1 VLNGWFWIDLFGKF
15 NESEVDEALRRCS
28 GCGRFVLIGPPRSGK
43 TFLMENHLRSK
54 LGKSVAIEELIP
66 GITITAKAE
75 SEEARG
81 GQGLREKV
89 MKYLE
94 GMMPWIK
101 RLRDSAKV
109 DVEELRKVLGD
120 RAPRPVVEGARMI
133 IGDSSYMA
141 YYIPWRCA
149 EKPNECTVDADVIRA
164 LGLIREAFGD
174 RSIRWFKAEYVPPG
188 LVKEVINLIKER
200 GEDGAKEV
208 LKGWVE
214 AYAKAD
220 ESLRNVLGLG
230 EDLLEW
236 DENSAAFLSSFV
248 NKLASYVIGG
258 LAAIPISAAALALVS
273 VLTYMAFK
281 REKENY
287 VSGIIELRGS
297 LERLRRPDGE
307 FNELGKLLV
316 YRVAYAM
323 GMSYDDAEEALMNI
337 TGLSIDELKRTV
349 EEIGERVEKLE
360 KKFELFRQEVPAG
373 IVTADV
379 GEFAKGRI
387 YPNIKVENGK
397 LRVRVEDEY
406 HNIVKASKFNELI
419 SDVKSKLTSDG
430 LVVVVGPKGTGKS
443 TLAAA
448 VIWEL
453 FMDSDIGLVAR
464 VDRLGKENYSKFVT
478 FVENYGEEFSEHF
491 GRLLILYDPVSSEVY
506 EKVGIDAEALIQTD
520 VERTVNNL
528 IDVVNARS
536 LEALRPLTL
545 IVLPSDIYNALS
557 NDMRAKL
564 ESHSLDAAK
573 KLINTEFLA
582 ELVREYTK
590 TRDKPNGCESSNGTL
605 GKLAGDVVKFDSGHA
620 LIARLIGEELARN
633 NCDVDKVEELV
644 NKAKGKAEAFII
656 LHINGLFKVHE
667 NPDTAKALVEVF
679 ALRRPFVDLARPGNS
694 ILSPGVV
701 KLMGVSELSG
711 WLAIRQHDLIE
722 EAIKKLL
729 DCIVSENEECRD
741 LGDALEPWVPGTVGL
756 LREVSEKVSDI
767 SSAIR
772 YFASNYGEKLT
783 STLKVFSNK
792 CWKRAALIIGLALA
806 GYVHQVPRPEVLPS
820 DVAESLGDALG
831 KCGVDDYLLVGDEIP
846 PLIMGLA
853 YIHTLTRA
861 LIDKYDDA
869 VAEVRRVLGI
879 ARDRGSIYYTEGF
892 YGLGLASIIAKA
904 VGSGKRIEP
913 SDADAALD
921 VVSFF
926 IQRVTLTDLIML
938 ILSALEPLRGKAPHK
953 YIVPLA
959 YASNM
964 GNLNLVT
971 VRYIFKEL
979 NETLDNLYTY
989 GDAVREHAWSLV
1001 HAVRAYSDLLVRYPG
1016 HFNSEEVK
1024 DVFRK
1029 VADLLNELGRSKPSL
1044 GVIAWAYALLPAL
1057 DREDVRV
1064 LVEGLGIN
1072 VVDEASKVLGRL
1084 SKMKDEVQELMKD
1097 KEFRSYVGS
1106 NSVKID
1112 EEAAK
1117 KVILQAAS
1125 FLKHAL
1131 ARYKL
1136 RNDELEEAE
1145 RLFNEVAKEYR
1156 EIGDYV
1162 NYLIARSL
1170 ALYTEAIKGPLVGDE
1185 LTMLCN
1191 EFQQLYE
1198 ETFNK
1203 ELFMPTAQYLD
1214 IASDTFGNYLVSLA
1228 LTGNYETIS
1237 KLPEERWRVLNADKK
1252 ASVLTRLTLNAL
1264 LGHRVELSGELKG
1277 KLRVSP
1283 EELIDAFGSEMLSEF
1298 LPALRVALGIARPGE
1313 GAAKCMLLDNLTEGM
1328 ACMHAISVAVNDDIS
1343 VVLLREGLINRF
1355 QKLLSKKLSLLK
1367 ELGVDADALS
1377 NEFIELM
1384 NGLNGKSLVQ
1394 LIAPADSQAQL
1405 ALMLHALINGDEKL
1419 AKAQALLGAVYY
1431 TGRLLTRLFL
1441 EVYEAWRD
1449 LNKESFGRAVAKL
1462 FFSHV

>member
-1 VLNGWFWIDLFGKF
+1 
-15 NESEVDEALRRCS
+15 
-28 GCGRFVLIGPPRSGK
+28 
-43 TFLMENHLRSK
+43 
-54 LGKSVAIEELIP
+54 
-66 GITITAKAE
+66 
-75 SEEARG
+75 
-81 GQGLREKV
+81 

-94 GMMPWIK
+94 GMIPWIK

-120 RAPRPVVEGARMI
+120 RAPRPVVEGARRI
-133 IGDSSYMA
+133 IGNSPHMA
-141 YYIPWRCA
+141 YYISWKCA

-174 RSIRWFKAEYVPPG
+174 RSISWFKAEYVPPG
-188 LVKEVINLIKER
+188 LVEEVIDLIKEK

-230 EDLLEW
+230 EDLFEW

-248 NKLASYVIGG
+248 NKLASYVIGS

-323 GMSYDDAEEALMNI
+323 GMSYEEAKEALMNI

-360 KKFELFRQEVPAG
+360 KRVELFRQEVPAG

-430 LVVVVGPKGTGKS
+430 LVVVVGPKGIGKS

-464 VDRLGKENYSKFVT
+464 VDRLGKENYSEFVT

-491 GRLLILYDPVSSEVY
+491 GRLLILYDPLSSKAY
-506 EKVGIDAEALIQTD
+506 EKVGIDAEALIQTN
-520 VERTVNNL
+520 VERTVKNL
-528 IDVVNARS
+528 IGVVNSRS
-536 LEALRPLTL
+536 PEASRPLML
-545 IVLPSDIYNALS
+545 IVLPSDIYNTLS

-564 ESHSLDAAK
+564 ESHSLDATK

-590 TRDKPNGCESSNGTL
+590 TKDKPNGCESSNDTL

-633 NCDVDKVEELV
+633 NCGVGKVEELV

-667 NPDTAKALVEVF
+667 NPNTAKALVEVF
-679 ALRRPFVDLARPGNS
+679 ALRRPFVDSARPGKP

-741 LGDALEPWVPGTVGL
+741 LGDALEPWVPRTVGL

-767 SSAIR
+767 SSAVK

-783 STLKVFSNK
+783 NTLKVFSNE
-792 CWKRAALIIGLALA
+792 CWKRAALIIGYALA
-806 GYVHQVPRPEVLPS
+806 GRVLVPRPEVLPS

-846 PLIMGLA
+846 PLIMSLA

-879 ARDRGSIYYTEGF
+879 ARGRGSIYFDEGF

-913 SDADAALD
+913 SDADAALEI
-921 VVSFF
+921 VSFF
-926 IQRVTLTDLIML
+926 IQRVALTDLIML
-938 ILSALEPLRGKAPHK
+938 ILSALEPLRGKAPHR
-953 YIVPLA
+953 YIVLLA

-964 GNLNLVT
+964 ENFNLVT

-979 NETLDNLYTY
+979 NETLDNLYKY
-989 GDAVREHAWSLV
+989 GDTVREHAWSLV
-1001 HAVRAYSDLLVRYPG
+1001 YAVRAYSDLLVRYLG
-1016 HFNSEEVK
+1016 RFNSEEVK
-1024 DVFRK
+1024 NVFRK
-1029 VADLLNELGRSKPSL
+1029 IADILNELGRSKPSL

-1064 LVEGLGIN
+1064 LMEELGIN

-1106 NSVKID
+1106 NFVKID

-1117 KVILQAAS
+1117 KVILQTAS

-1136 RNDELEEAE
+1136 YNDELEEAE

-1156 EIGDYV
+1156 EISEYE

-1203 ELFMPTAQYLD
+1203 EHFMPTAQYFA
-1214 IASDTFGNYLVSLA
+1214 IASSTLGNYLVSLA

-1237 KLPEERWRVLNADKK
+1237 KLPEEHWRVLNAVKE
-1252 ASVLTRLTLNAL
+1252 ASVLTRLVLNAL

-1277 KLRVSP
+1277 KLVINSQ
-1283 EELIDAFGSEMLSEF
+1283 ELIDAFGSDMYSEF
-1298 LPALRVALGIARPGE
+1298 LPALRVALGITRPGD
-1313 GAAKCMLLDNLTEGM
+1313 GAAECMLLDNLTEGM

-1343 VVLLREGLINRF
+1343 VVLLREGLIIRF

-1367 ELGVDADALS
+1367 ELGVDADTLS
-1377 NEFIELM
+1377 NEFMELM
-1384 NGLNGKSLVQ
+1384 NELNGKSLVQ
-1394 LIAPADSQAQL
+1394 LIAPTNSKAQL
-1405 ALMLHALINGDEKL
+1405 ALMLHALINGDEKV
-1419 AKAQALLGAVYY
+1419 AKAHALMGATYY
-1431 TGRLLTRLFL
+1431 GKLLTRLFL
-1441 EVYEAWRD
+1441 EAYEACCD
-1449 LNKESFGRAVAKL
+1449 LNSESSFRRAAAKL
-1462 FFSHV
+1462 FFLHV